1 MCLGVFGV
9 LGHVRWPIGSVCFWG
24 FGVFLGLFGAFW
36 GDLGRFGGVLGVF
49 WGGLG
54 GMA

>member
-1 MCLGVFGV
+1 MFGVFGV
-9 LGHVRWPIGSVCFWG
+9 LGHVRWPIGSECFWG

-36 GDLGRFGGVLGVF
+36 GDLGRFGGVLGGF